1 MNFTYVF
8 KNKKLFRCAFR
19 QICCMLMDF
28 PKLFLIWWISVPCV
42 SDLKHF
48 TANMKKETVNR
59 FLPFLISVR
68 NNLWKLKLVTLL
80 EFEIRMFIH
89 NVYYKNLCG
98 ILELF
103 LLESICLKRFSL
115 FISILFTVS
124 INNHNI
130 WINFE

>member
-1 MNFTYVF
+1 
-8 KNKKLFRCAFR
+8 
-19 QICCMLMDF
+19 
-28 PKLFLIWWISVPCV
+28 
-42 SDLKHF
+42 
-48 TANMKKETVNR
+48 MKKETVNR

>member
-1 MNFTYVF
+1 
-8 KNKKLFRCAFR
+8 
-19 QICCMLMDF
+19 
-28 PKLFLIWWISVPCV
+28 
-42 SDLKHF
+42 
-48 TANMKKETVNR
+48 MKKETVNR
-59 FLPFLISVR
+59 FLLFLISVR

-89 NVYYKNLCG
+89 NVYYKNLCR

-124 INNHNI
+124 INNHDI